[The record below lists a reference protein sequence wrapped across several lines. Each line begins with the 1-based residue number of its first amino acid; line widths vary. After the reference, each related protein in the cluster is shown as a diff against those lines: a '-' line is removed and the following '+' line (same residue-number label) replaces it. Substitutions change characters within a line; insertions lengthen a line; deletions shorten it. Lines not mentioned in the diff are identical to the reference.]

1 MIEQYIRS
9 IIDRTRQ
16 RIGNASNCSI
26 RRRHFLP
33 VTPLSKRNMIVLRI
47 RCSNWTVRSTVV
59 ECDQFLPLLGRW
71 PVEEGGM
78 SRDER
83 GIGRFVLYFY
93 HFTLLEWC
101 LSLLGYFMGLV
112 GIYLVSARV
121 RRGLV
126 PEIYFNIL
134 FHHRSCS
141 LLTLY
146 LQLSNYFANLLLL
159 SITGLV
165 RTQALFMPRLIQSK
179 SLPSVKV
186 TDIPFQFV

>member
-16 RIGNASNCSI
+16 RIGDASDCSI
-26 RRRHFLP
+26 VKRHFLLAA
-33 VTPLSKRNMIVLRI
+33 PLSKRDMIVLRI
-47 RCSNWTVRSTVV
+47 RHSNWAVRSTVI
-59 ECDQFLPLLGRW
+59 ECDQLLPLLGRW

-93 HFTLLEWC
+93 HFTLLEWY

-112 GIYLVSARV
+112 GIDLVSARV

-126 PEIYFNIL
+126 PEIYFAIL
-134 FHHRSCS
+134 FHHRPCS
-141 LLTLY
+141 SLTLY
-146 LQLSNYFANLLLL
+146 LQFSNYFANLLQLP
-159 SITGLV
+159 ITGLV

-179 SLPSVKV
+179 SFPSVKV